1 MTRKEGKGIPNCI
14 RQFEVKDETT
24 LESIRNTVK
33 VAVLEGD
40 EQVQDLVAI
49 SYYDSKP
56 VYFLST
62 VLPEIKW
69 ETVGKK
75 VFSRSL
81 KEKVTKKILRPNFV
95 NSYNYDMNSVDRADH
110 LRKTTLWDKT
120 LGRESGG
127 GMYFCGHSMLHL

>member
-1 MTRKEGKGIPNCI
+1 MASEKCVKIHGVTRKEGKGIPNCI

-75 VFSRSL
+75 VFIRSL
-81 KEKVTKKILRPNFV
+81 KEKVT
-95 NSYNYDMNSVDRADH
+95 
-110 LRKTTLWDKT
+110 
-120 LGRESGG
+120 
-127 GMYFCGHSMLHL
+127 